1 MRHMGSIV
9 DRKLYKVPFTREK
22 SPDWICPQCR
32 KGVLRFVDGSFH
44 AAERRLSREAR
55 DHEAWDPDWIEYT
68 YSGLLSCANDQCKE
82 SVSTA
87 GTGGVDIDVIFGH
100 DGEPEQTW
108 ADFFRPK
115 YFEPPL
121 AIIDL
126 PKECPASVS
135 EPLQESFRLF
145 FCSPSSASNSVRIAL
160 EELLNELGIKRFAVS
175 NGKRR
180 VLSLHTRIGLLPQK
194 YAELR
199 DLLFAIKWLGNAGSH
214 ADSTISIDDVMDAY
228 ELIDH
233 VLQEL
238 YAQRSKKAKEL
249 AKAINKKKGPKA

>member
-1 MRHMGSIV
+1 M
-9 DRKLYKVPFTREK
+9 DRKLYKVPFGREK
-22 SPDWICPQCR
+22 SPDWVCPHCR

-44 AAERRLSREAR
+44 SKERRHSREAHGH
-55 DHEAWDPDWIEYT
+55 DAWDPDWIEYT
-68 YSGLLSCANDQCKE
+68 YSGLLRCANDQCKE
-82 SVSTA
+82 VVSTA
-87 GTGGVDIDVIFGH
+87 GIGGVDVDVVYGP
-100 DGEPEQTW
+100 DGEAEQTW
-108 ADFFRPK
+108 ADFFRPR

-126 PKECPASVS
+126 PKECPVSVS
-135 EPLQESFRLF
+135 EPLEESFRLF

-160 EELLNELGIKRFAVS
+160 EALLTELGIKRFAVIG
-175 NGKRR
+175 GKRR
-180 VLSLHTRIGLLPQK
+180 ILTLHKRIGLLPAK

-214 ADSTISIDDVMDAY
+214 AESAISLDDVMDAY

>member
-1 MRHMGSIV
+1 M

-22 SPDWICPQCR
+22 SPDWICPHCR
-32 KGVLRFVDGSFH
+32 KGVLRFVDGSFYSE
-44 AAERRLSREAR
+44 ERRLSREAH
-55 DHEAWDPDWIEYT
+55 DHDAWDPDWIECT
-68 YSGLLSCANDQCKE
+68 YSGLLRCANDQCKE
-82 SVSTA
+82 FVSTA
-87 GTGGVDIDVIFGH
+87 GVGGVDIDVIFGP
-100 DGEPEQTW
+100 DGELEQTW

-121 AIIDL
+121 AIVDL

-135 EPLQESFRLF
+135 DPLQESFRLF
-145 FCSPSSASNSVRIAL
+145 FCSPSAASNSVRIAL
-160 EELLNELGIKRFAVS
+160 EELLTELGIKRFTVS
-175 NGKRR
+175 GGKRR
-180 VLSLHTRIGLLPQK
+180 ILNLHTRISLLPSK
-194 YAELR
+194 YSELR

-214 ADSTISIDDVMDAY
+214 ADSAISIDDVMDAY

-249 AKAINKKKGPKA
+249 AKVINKKKGPKA